1 MNPSFFDELNRLWFD
16 KVAAELTEA
25 ARKELPKKDF
35 AVPATKSNT
44 GEKAYPIPDRQHAR
58 SALGFAKMHGDSSDY
73 ARVRAKVE
81 AKFPDMLKKASR
93 LEEAKNIG
101 RNVARHL
108 GHAAGGALDT
118 VTGPINTVTQGLSLN
133 DSKRVASGVG
143 GVAAI
148 EGVHQ
153 LGIRRGRRAAEK
165 EKDSTMLPPGQ
176 MPPIMKMG
184 GTLMGLGPMINEA
197 GHVAEGAPSGV
208 KERVIGALANR
219 FSHPMDLAG
228 LGVLGL
234 PAADQLQAHTRAGLS
249 GKYNKEEVKKREILP
264 HVAHPLAELGG
275 LGMIA
280 APVAAQ
286 MIRGQH

>member
-1 MNPSFFDELNRLWFD
+1 MHPSFFDELNRIWFD
-16 KVAAELTEA
+16 KVAADLTEA
-25 ARKELPKKDF
+25 ARAKLPKKDF
-35 AVPATKSNT
+35 AVPASKSNT

-58 SALGFAKMHGDSSDY
+58 SALGFAKMHGDSADY

-81 AKFPDMLKKASR
+81 AKFPDMLKKGSR
-93 LEEAKNIG
+93 LDQVKSVG

-118 VTGPINTVTQGLSLN
+118 VTGPVNTATQGLSLN
-133 DSKRVASGVG
+133 DSRRAASGFG
-143 GVAAI
+143 GVAAL

-153 LGIRRGRRAAEK
+153 LGVRRGRRAAEK
-165 EKDSTMLPPGQ
+165 EKDSTMMPPGQ

-184 GTLMGLGPMINEA
+184 SGTLAGLGPVLNT
-197 GHVAEGAPSGV
+197 AEHTAVPGGV
-208 KERVIGALANR
+208 KERLIGALANR

-249 GKYNKEEVKKREILP
+249 GKYNKEEVKKREVLP

-286 MIRGQH
+286 MLRGQH